1 MIDGWIFLVILYII
15 FMVFSALVRKS
26 KLRKTTPSRK
36 KEASQKNLQATFE
49 SYVDKIEDYLSAKQ
63 PPPLPQQ
70 PSQTSKILSVSKQPQ
85 RRELY
90 PETTQPET
98 SPVRRLV
105 QEEIPLPEL
114 QLPSSPKSEAAPKT
128 STIFSFDKHRSYIQ
142 GIIMAELLGPPVSKK
157 RRREPR

>member
-1 MIDGWIFLVILYII
+1 MFK
-15 FMVFSALVRKS
+15 KS
-26 KLRKTTPSRK
+26 RLRNITPSRK
-36 KEASQKNLQATFE
+36 KEDSQKNLQATFE
-49 SYVDKIEDYLSAKQ
+49 SYVNKIEDYLGAKQ

-70 PSQTSKILSVSKQPQ
+70 PSQTSKILSIPKKPQ

-98 SPVRRLV
+98 SPIRRLV

-114 QLPSSPKSEAAPKT
+114 QLSSSPKSETAPKT

-157 RRREPR
+157 RRS